1 MKYNLLF
8 VDDEAQILEGIQ
20 DSLRKYREQWN
31 MTFVCG
37 GEAAIVEM
45 TLKKYD
51 VIICDMRMP
60 QVDGV
65 DVLTYAK
72 VHFPETIRIVLSGY
86 AETENTIIVSSLA
99 HRYLTKPCD
108 KSELEAVIQGCMEV
122 SGKLKNTIVKNIAGS
137 IDLLPVNDEHYQR
150 ILEQL
155 DNDKT
160 PLSDIAET
168 IETDIAL
175 TSKLLHLVNSAFFRR
190 QRKIDSVKEAAAYLG
205 ADLVKSM
212 VIANQFFTVAENL
225 PNIDPLWVSRLQ
237 QHSWF
242 AASIAK
248 KLMSDTEHAE
258 AAFTATLLH
267 EVGLLALA
275 AERSDLL
282 SKLLESNEFA
292 FYHNENT
299 SEDNNSQIS
308 NSMQEELG
316 AYLLNLWGMPFNIVE
331 AVAFYKQPSERE
343 YDGFDIV
350 GAVHVANYL
359 AEICM
364 TGHADDFALSTLDE
378 AYLERVGQAGKMEN
392 WLQVALETAE
402 ECGLENLIQESLKA
416 A

>member
-8 VDDEAQILEGIQ
+8 VDDEAQILDGIQ

-37 GEAAIVEM
+37 GEAAIVEL

-86 AETENTIIVSSLA
+86 SEVENTIVVSSLA

-108 KSELEAVIQGCMEV
+108 KDELEAVIQGCMEV
-122 SGKLKNTIVKNIAGS
+122 SGKLKNSIVKNIAGS

-160 PLSDIAET
+160 PLSEIAAT

-267 EVGLLALA
+267 EVGMLALA

-282 SKLLESNEFA
+282 SKLLSSSESEFI
-292 FYHNENT
+292 HGENT
-299 SEDNNSQIS
+299 SENS
-308 NSMQEELG
+308 NSLQEELG

-331 AVAFYKQPSERE
+331 AVAFYKRPSERE
-343 YDGFDIV
+343 CDCFDIV

-359 AEICM
+359 AEICL
-364 TGHADDFALSTLDE
+364 TSDADEFVLSTLDE
-378 AYLERVGQAGKMEN
+378 GYLEHVGHAGKMED
-392 WLQVALETAE
+392 WLEVAYETAE
-402 ECGLENLIQESLKA
+402 ECGLENLIQRSAKA

>member
-1 MKYNLLF
+1 
-8 VDDEAQILEGIQ
+8 
-20 DSLRKYREQWN
+20 
-31 MTFVCG
+31 
-37 GEAAIVEM
+37 
-45 TLKKYD
+45 
-51 VIICDMRMP
+51 
-60 QVDGV
+60 
-65 DVLTYAK
+65 
-72 VHFPETIRIVLSGY
+72 
-86 AETENTIIVSSLA
+86 
-99 HRYLTKPCD
+99 
-108 KSELEAVIQGCMEV
+108 MEV
-122 SGKLKNTIVKNIAGS
+122 SGKLKNSIVKNIAGS

-212 VIANQFFTVAENL
+212 VLANQFFTVAENL

-248 KLMSDTEHAE
+248 KLMGDTEHAE

-282 SKLLESNEFA
+282 RKLLESNESA
-292 FYHNENT
+292 FYDNEKY
-299 SEDNNSQIS
+299 SEDNSSRNS
-308 NSMQEELG
+308 NSLQEELG

-343 YDGFDIV
+343 CDCFDIV

-364 TGHADDFALSTLDE
+364 KSHADDFALSTLDD
-378 AYLERVGQAGKMEN
+378 AYLERVGQAGKMED
-392 WLQVALETAE
+392 WLDVALETAV
-402 ECGLENLIQESLKA
+402 ECGLENLIQTSVKA

>member
-20 DSLRKYREQWN
+20 DSLRKYRKQWN

-37 GEAAIVEM
+37 GEAAIVEL
-45 TLKKYD
+45 TLKQFD

-72 VHFPETIRIVLSGY
+72 VHFPATIRIVLSGY
-86 AETENTIIVSSLA
+86 SEIEHTIVVSSLA

-108 KSELEAVIQGCMEV
+108 KNELEAVIQRCMDV
-122 SGKLKNTIVKNIAGS
+122 SEKLNNSIVKEIGGS

-150 ILEQL
+150 ILAQL

-160 PLSDIAET
+160 PLSEIAET
-168 IETDIAL
+168 IESDIAL

-190 QRKIDSVKEAAAYLG
+190 QRKIESAKEAVTYLG
-205 ADLVKSM
+205 ADLVKTM
-212 VIANQFFTVAENL
+212 VMANQFFSLAECL
-225 PNIDPLWVSRLQ
+225 PNIDSSWVSRLQ
-237 QHSWF
+237 KHSWL

-248 KLMSDTEHAE
+248 KLMTDTDHAE

-267 EVGLLALA
+267 EVGALALA

-282 SKLLESNEFA
+282 AKLMSSKNSE
-292 FYHNENT
+292 FYHDEY
-299 SEDNNSQIS
+299 SS
-308 NSMQEELG
+308 NDYQSGKQKSLQEELG

-331 AVAFYKQPSERE
+331 AVAFYKRPSERE
-343 YDGFDIV
+343 YDSFDTV
-350 GAVHVANYL
+350 GTVHVANYL

-364 TGHADDFALSTLDE
+364 AEDIDDCNLSALDYV
-378 AYLERVGQAGKMEN
+378 YLESVGQGGKIEE
-392 WLQVALETAE
+392 WLEMALETAE
-402 ECGLENLIQESLKA
+402 ECGMENMGQISIKA